1 MYKPAAKVVA
11 KTPAA
16 VKPPPANELNRVR
29 SSSGSGTPH
38 HFSDLFPHTKVVSSL
53 TVVAPTHAPLPRPSP
68 NPPRT
73 SRGHYQELDV
83 LLATEDNTVREEAS
97 ALLAQTAT
105 RVASERLT
113 RQSPSGAE
121 LYEAV
126 EYLDGFAVRL
136 SAVDPL
142 RALLSTPKLPAE
154 LLEAL
159 PEL

>member
-1 MYKPAAKVVA
+1 M
-11 KTPAA
+11 
-16 VKPPPANELNRVR
+16 
-29 SSSGSGTPH
+29 
-38 HFSDLFPHTKVVSSL
+38 
-53 TVVAPTHAPLPRPSP
+53 
-68 NPPRT
+68 
-73 SRGHYQELDV
+73 

-154 LLEAL
+154 LLEVL